1 MALADKLTVEAQI
14 EVSDILYPLSQ
25 DEEVEFA
32 VRVFELL
39 AAPAQFVD
47 EIRYRLWRTLTS
59 LRTIC
64 GRKDT
69 ASARTRTTIFSVR
82 CTLGFH
88 MNSHQSH

>member
-47 EIRYRLWRTLTS
+47 EIRYRLLDEMDLDVIADY
-59 LRTIC
+59 LRAQGYC
-64 GRKDT
+64 VSED
-69 ASARTRTTIFSVR
+69 ANDDF
-82 CTLGFH
+82 
-88 MNSHQSH
+88 

>member
-1 MALADKLTVEAQI
+1 MSNPQSFAIEMALKDKLTVEAQI

-47 EIRYRLWRTLTS
+47 EIRYRLLDEMDLDVIADY
-59 LRTIC
+59 LRAQVSGLC
-64 GRKDT
+64 DE
-69 ASARTRTTIFSVR
+69 F
-82 CTLGFH
+82 L
-88 MNSHQSH
+88 

>member
-25 DEEVEFA
+25 DEEVAFA

-47 EIRYRLWRTLTS
+47 EIRYKLFDEMDLDVIADY
-59 LRTIC
+59 LRAQGYC
-64 GRKDT
+64 VSEDT
-69 ASARTRTTIFSVR
+69 NDDF
-82 CTLGFH
+82 
-88 MNSHQSH
+88 

>member
-1 MALADKLTVEAQI
+1 MSNPQSFAIEMALKDKLTVEAQI

-47 EIRYRLWRTLTS
+47 EIRYKLLDEMDLDVIADY
-59 LRTIC
+59 LRAQGYC
-64 GRKDT
+64 VSEHADDD
-69 ASARTRTTIFSVR
+69 F
-82 CTLGFH
+82 
-88 MNSHQSH
+88 